1 MQLNKHRIMATK
13 HTTIRLDNEIYEKLS
28 KLSKNQNVSINEV
41 ISNACHFYIMGPIG
55 TCYNCHMENIPSA
68 KYCQNCGLPLDR
80 GLLVNYVNETLD
92 KYQDSLNKINELQF
106 ELKTCSQRV
115 LSLIEENKKLIEE
128 NKKLIEEMNALQ
140 MNMMR
145 LEYKMNKPD

>member
-28 KLSKNQNVSINEV
+28 ELSKNQNVSINEV
-41 ISNACHFYIMGPIG
+41 ISNACHFYIMGPTG

-68 KYCQNCGLPLDR
+68 KYCQNCGLPLDH

-115 LSLIEENKKLIEE
+115 LSLMEE
-128 NKKLIEEMNALQ
+128 NKKLIEEMNTLQ
-140 MNMMR
+140 TNMMR